1 MKINIPKS
9 KDTNVPKLRRISY
22 SVLIAFIFWFFIKSE
37 DDYLVTQKIPL
48 VARNLQEQKTY
59 KEEVP
64 KDILVTIRGSGRS
77 FIWLALFE
85 NFYDDYKAIIDLSSI
100 ADQYNFNLNEYYR
113 DNPTKI
119 VLPVS
124 LGLQFVEVVSP
135 KNIVINLDQYLVK
148 KVPIQ
153 SQVFIST
160 ESGYIQVGNENFV
173 PDSINIGGPQEI
185 VNNIE
190 FVITQ
195 KDTLLNLMAS
205 IEKELLI
212 INPNKLVNFDPK
224 KVQGY
229 INIQPI
235 TEENVTS
242 IPVQLL
248 NKPDDVEV
256 FVKPNQVSLTVVGG
270 LDAVANILPEDILVT
285 IDFKD
290 WNVKKQFYS
299 PSVKIP
305 DSISKWENLTPNN
318 LEILVVDREEP
329 IKEN

>member
-1 MKINIPKS
+1 MKINRPKS
-9 KDTNVPKLRRISY
+9 KDTSVPQLRRISY

-135 KNIVINLDQYLVK
+135 KSIVINLDQYLVK

-160 ESGYIQVGNENFV
+160 ESGYIQVGDENFI
-173 PDSINIGGPQEI
+173 PNSINIGGPQEI
-185 VNNIE
+185 VNSIK
-190 FVITQ
+190 FVKTQ

-205 IEKELLI
+205 IEKELSI
-212 INPNKLVNFDPK
+212 INPNKIVDFDDYK
-224 KVQGY
+224 
-229 INIQPI
+229 
-235 TEENVTS
+235 TTS
-242 IPVQLL
+242 
-248 NKPDDVEV
+248 
-256 FVKPNQVSLTVVGG
+256 
-270 LDAVANILPEDILVT
+270 
-285 IDFKD
+285 
-290 WNVKKQFYS
+290 
-299 PSVKIP
+299 
-305 DSISKWENLTPNN
+305 
-318 LEILVVDREEP
+318 EI
-329 IKEN
+329 